1 MRFGLS
7 FLPHRLRHF
16 LTFAAVGL
24 VGVVVQYSVLVALVQ
39 GLRVDPVT
47 GSGFGFVCGGLVNYM
62 LNRRITFR
70 SRKRHT
76 EAASKFFTVA
86 GLGLVWNSLLMYL
99 MVKELAFPYL
109 LAQAITTGL
118 LLLWHYSA
126 NSLWTFRERTS

>member
-1 MRFGLS
+1 MRRLLS
-7 FLPHRLRHF
+7 FLPPRLRHF
-16 LTFAAVGL
+16 LTFAAIGL
-24 VGVVVQYSVLVALVQ
+24 VGVAVQYSVLVTLVQ
-39 GLRVDPVT
+39 GFAVDPVT
-47 GSGFGFVCGGLVNYM
+47 GSGFGFVCGGIVNYL

-70 SRKRHT
+70 SRKRHA

-99 MVKELAFPYL
+99 MVKELAVPYL
-109 LAQAITTGL
+109 IAQLITTGL